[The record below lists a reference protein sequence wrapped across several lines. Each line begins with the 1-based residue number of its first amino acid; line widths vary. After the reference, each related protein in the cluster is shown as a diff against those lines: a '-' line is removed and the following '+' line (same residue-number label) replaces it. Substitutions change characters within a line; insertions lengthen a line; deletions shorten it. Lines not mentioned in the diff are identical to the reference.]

1 MALTPE
7 QFNKLATK
15 EDLEKLASKED
26 LKELKKE
33 TDKKFDAVDKK
44 FDVALNVFASKE
56 DLRELEERMDGK
68 IDKKIDKVLTAVD
81 GIAKDFKKFDQ
92 ELAANVGT
100 HDRFEEKFIKTDERI
115 KVVERKLN
123 ISPVA
128 A

>member
-56 DLRELEERMDGK
+56 DLKELKRDMATKKDINK
-68 IDKKIDKVLTAVD
+68 ILTAVD
-81 GIAKDFKKFDQ
+81 GIAKKHQDFET
-92 ELAANVGT
+92 ELAANQGA
-100 HDRFEEKFIKTDERI
+100 HDRFEEKFIKTDKRI